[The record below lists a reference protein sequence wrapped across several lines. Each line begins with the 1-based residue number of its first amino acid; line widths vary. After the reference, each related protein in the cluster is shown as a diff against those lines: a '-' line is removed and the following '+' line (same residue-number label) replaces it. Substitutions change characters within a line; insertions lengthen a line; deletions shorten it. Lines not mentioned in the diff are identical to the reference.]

1 MTASSR
7 EIAAAAL
14 LRAAV
19 DDMLARTSLP
29 NLTTVEPF
37 CAEILKVAT
46 FLAPLDNLDLDMEAA
61 KTAFLAETCG
71 IGESRRVSDRLDVLA
86 EQGGQQLA
94 DRKLK

>member
-19 DDMLARTSLP
+19 DDMLTRTSLDH
-29 NLTTVEPF
+29 LITVEPF

-46 FLAPLDNLDLDMEAA
+46 FLAPDNLDLDMEAA
-61 KTAFLAETCG
+61 KTAFLAKTCG
-71 IGESRRVSDRLDVLA
+71 VGELAVRRAS
-86 EQGGQQLA
+86 A
-94 DRKLK
+94 DRAMAVRNDAVEQRRLG